1 MQFKKEA
8 VVSAR
13 LHESTKQ
20 KLYKTG
26 YNPADA
32 IEWFVHEWYNNNPKK
47 RIAIKKD
54 LLELQIENWKKVECE
69 AQLEIETLEKKLEEL
84 IRDNDSDFDSEVE
97 EEVSVMLPLNLQKA
111 VDRIKPVFEDKREFI
126 VGKNTSPEDALDIF
140 ITSNGDFVRNVYS
153 EFCKGL
159 DWADFKDLLLSEVV
173 T

>member
-54 LLELQIENWKKVECE
+54 LLEIQLENWKKVECE
-69 AQLEIETLEKKLEEL
+69 AQLEIEALEKKIEEL
-84 IRDNDSDFDSEVE
+84 VTDEDFDSDPVIDEV
-97 EEVSVMLPLNLQKA
+97 VVLPLNLQKA
-111 VDRIKPVFEDKREFI
+111 VDRIKLVYEDKRDMI
-126 VGKNTSPEDALDIF
+126 VGRNTTPAEALDIF
-140 ITSNGDFVRNVYS
+140 INRNGDFIWNVYS
-153 EFCKGL
+153 EFGKGIE
-159 DWADFKDLLLSEVV
+159 WKEFKEVLLTEVV

>member
-1 MQFKKEA
+1 MKFKKEA

-13 LHESTKQ
+13 LHESTKE

-54 LLELQIENWKKVECE
+54 LLEIQLENWKKVECE
-69 AQLEIETLEKKLEEL
+69 AQLEIEALEKKLEEL
-84 IRDNDSDFDSEVE
+84 ITDDDFEVVNPLGD
-97 EEVSVMLPLNLQKA
+97 VSLLPINLQEA
-111 VDRIKPVFEDKREFI
+111 VDRIKPVFDEKKGWI
-126 VGKNTSPEDALDIF
+126 VGKNTTPEEALDTF
-140 ITSNGDFVRNVYS
+140 ILRYGDFVNNVYS
-153 EFCKGL
+153 EFGKGIA
-159 DWADFKDLLLSEVV
+159 WRDFKALLLSEVV

>member
-1 MQFKKEA
+1 MKFKKEA

-13 LHESTKQ
+13 LHESTKE

-54 LLELQIENWKKVECE
+54 LLEIQLENWKKVECE
-69 AQLEIETLEKKLEEL
+69 AQLEIEALEKKLEEL
-84 IRDNDSDFDSEVE
+84 ITDDDFEVVNPLGD
-97 EEVSVMLPLNLQKA
+97 VSLLPINLQEA
-111 VDRIKPVFEDKREFI
+111 VDRIKPVFDEEKEWI
-126 VGKNTSPEDALDIF
+126 VGKNTPPEDALNLF
-140 ITSNGDFVRNVYS
+140 INKYGDFVQNVYA
-153 EFCKGL
+153 EFGKGL
-159 DWADFKDLLLSEVV
+159 KWKEFKDLLLSEVV